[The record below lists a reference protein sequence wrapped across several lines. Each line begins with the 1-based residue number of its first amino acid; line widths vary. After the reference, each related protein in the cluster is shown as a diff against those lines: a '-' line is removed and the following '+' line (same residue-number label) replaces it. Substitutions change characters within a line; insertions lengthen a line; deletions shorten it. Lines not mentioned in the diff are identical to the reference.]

1 MPPIIILISNS
12 TTLSP
17 REKTLLATRFFKLLS
32 EKNSDAERT
41 GQPLAFSTDSIW
53 GTDNLDGISKESIT
67 SLIINHLRKLDY
79 IIVHADRKI
88 SINNN
93 GKDHYNEEII
103 MPENIQ

>member
-1 MPPIIILISNS
+1 MDNLN
-12 TTLSP
+12 TLTP
-17 REKTLLATRFFKLLS
+17 REKAVSATRFFKLLS

-41 GQPLAFSTDSIW
+41 SQSLAFSIEGIW
-53 GTDNLDGISKESIT
+53 GTDDLDGISKESIT
-67 SLIINHLRKLDY
+67 PMIINHLRKLDY
-79 IIVHADRKI
+79 IIVHADGKI

>member
-1 MPPIIILISNS
+1 MLPIILMTDVN
-12 TTLSP
+12 TLAP

-53 GTDNLDGISKESIT
+53 GTDDLDGINKESVT
-67 SLIINHLRKLDY
+67 PVIINHLRKLDY
-79 IIVHADRKI
+79 IILHVGGKI

-93 GKDHYNEEII
+93 GKEHYNQDIV
-103 MPENIQ
+103 MPENTQ